1 MAFVPITTYFT
12 TIHYVFEGEPIESE
26 TARPRGFPE
35 PTSFVGNATYAAIA
49 AIVSANI
56 VMVAYVVVAFNE
68 DAGPA
73 LTKKT
78 Q

>member
-1 MAFVPITTYFT
+1 MRPHLEGITTL
-12 TIHYVFEGEPIESE
+12 ISGNS
-26 TARPRGFPE
+26 
-35 PTSFVGNATYAAIA
+35 TSAAIA